1 MGVFFIIFYF
11 KACME
16 YWLWLSSLFE
26 GLFWQIATATR
37 FTIIYWSKGAKLLTY
52 FFRLFLWNLIEKLFD
67 VTSPW
72 QKERLIFQT
81 ILLTFWGKKT
91 RNLHVSARFSESF
104 FFWTILNYFEYKNN
118 LWSPM
123 WEKKYCRRPAYLFL
137 LLKLFVVNKV
147 KPVLSIQKIHFYWQ
161 WIGMAIKTCR
171 VRYIFPVNPTGFAS
185 LEVNEIPAVFIL
197 LTWFVFDKSVYGNW
211 HR

>member
-1 MGVFFIIFYF
+1 MGPWLRDITLIVYWWVFFFIIFYF

-52 FFRLFLWNLIEKLFD
+52 LFRLFLWNLIEKPFD
-67 VTSPW
+67 LTSPW

-104 FFWTILNYFEYKNN
+104 FFWTIWTILNTKTIYGR
-118 LWSPM
+118 PC
-123 WEKKYCRRPAYLFL
+123 EKK
-137 LLKLFVVNKV
+137 
-147 KPVLSIQKIHFYWQ
+147 SIVD
-161 WIGMAIKTCR
+161 G
-171 VRYIFPVNPTGFAS
+171 
-185 LEVNEIPAVFIL
+185 L
-197 LTWFVFDKSVYGNW
+197 LTFSCY
-211 HR
+211 